1 MIRSTQNWPSCELPW
16 GLVLGRLSLL
26 AYFLVDLHSKYLL
39 STHQI
44 LDSVLPRQNLR
55 DTDYIS
61 GSGSAREYWSQAV
74 VKKTATH
81 REQEGIV
88 ANSAPQRSP
97 SIGGGSWAG
106 TREIHT

>member
-1 MIRSTQNWPSCELPW
+1 MIRSTQNWPSCELLW

-44 LDSVLPRQNLR
+44 LDSVLARENPR
-55 DTDYIS
+55 DTNYIS
-61 GSGSAREYWSQAV
+61 SSPSAREYWSKAD

-81 REQEGIV
+81 TEHRRV
-88 ANSAPQRSP
+88 
-97 SIGGGSWAG
+97 
-106 TREIHT
+106 